1 VPDEPPEI
9 PGEEVVE
16 VGLAMKDEDSPVL
29 ELIRV
34 VFE

>member
-1 VPDEPPEI
+1 VLDDPPEI
-9 PGEEVVE
+9 AGDEVVE
-16 VGLAMKDEDSPVL
+16 VGLAMKDEDRTVL

>member
-1 VPDEPPEI
+1 MLDDSPEI
-9 PGEEVVE
+9 AEDEIFE
-16 VGLAMKDEDSPVL
+16 VGLAMKDEDRTVF